1 MAFIAAFSYLLWC
14 NCTHI
19 EHQQNKALNHNL
31 LHLRYQELLIVDAD
45 VDVSVGD
52 ARDDNLENASEPVE
66 VGAAAEAP
74 LDIDNTVVTL
84 LRLLRREEI

>member
-1 MAFIAAFSYLLWC
+1 M
-14 NCTHI
+14 
-19 EHQQNKALNHNL
+19 

-45 VDVSVGD
+45 VDVYVGD

-84 LRLLRREEI
+84 LRLLRREEILISDSTRNVFLQL